1 MDIVNLEAVNTSSLN
16 GHLLSGLLIPDYNN
30 MQISQISN
38 IASENEEAVTTLE
51 TSELD
56 VTTGGPTFTTEN
68 SSAIST

>member
-30 MQISQISN
+30 MQISNI
-38 IASENEEAVTTLE
+38 IASENEEAVITLE

>member
-30 MQISQISN
+30 MQISN
-38 IASENEEAVTTLE
+38 IASENEEAVMTLE